1 MNLNVDQIVAD
12 KLAQLERDG
21 TIQKKIE
28 DVFEKTILSAVS
40 DALSDYKLKR
50 SIQDQLVSGVSS
62 LAENCG
68 LTAYNGFI
76 AEKAALIVRECYS
89 EDFAAKVRKAL
100 DEIMVKKY
108 TEVKLSDIFDYYRK
122 WVCEHTEEAE
132 KYDREYFTGTLDVAP
147 GSYSGQIITAR
158 FADHQIKE
166 KCRGQLEEDPE
177 VEIKIVTFGDKKHS
191 ISQLY
196 MDGHNMENTMR
207 IGYLSEFQQYILN
220 LYFNMT
226 PIVLDVDQVD
236 DSDRFDVDY

>member
-1 MNLNVDQIVAD
+1 
-12 KLAQLERDG
+12 
-21 TIQKKIE
+21 
-28 DVFEKTILSAVS
+28 
-40 DALSDYKLKR
+40 
-50 SIQDQLVSGVSS
+50 
-62 LAENCG
+62 
-68 LTAYNGFI
+68 
-76 AEKAALIVRECYS
+76 
-89 EDFAAKVRKAL
+89 
-100 DEIMVKKY
+100 MVKKY

-166 KCRGQLEEDPE
+166 KYRGQLEEDPE
-177 VEIKIVTFGDKKHS
+177 VEIKIVTFGDKKQR

-220 LYFNMT
+220 LYFNET